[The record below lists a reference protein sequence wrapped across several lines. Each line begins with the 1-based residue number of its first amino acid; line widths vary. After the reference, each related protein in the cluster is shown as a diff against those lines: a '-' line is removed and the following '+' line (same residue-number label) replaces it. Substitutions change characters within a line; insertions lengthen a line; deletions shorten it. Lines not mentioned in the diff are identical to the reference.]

1 MALLKHYREV
11 DVLAQELS
19 QQTGESAIQ
28 ATIIA
33 LRERLARVQAK
44 RQRPASV
51 KQDLLRIGR
60 ECAALPLL
68 DARPAEE
75 ILGYNEGGLPH

>member
-1 MALLKHYREV
+1 MALLKHDREIA
-11 DVLAQELS
+11 VLAQELS
-19 QQTGESAIQ
+19 QQTGESATQ

-33 LRERLARVQAK
+33 LRERLVRLRARQ
-44 RQRPASV
+44 QRPASV

-68 DARPAEE
+68 DARPAED
-75 ILGYNEGGLPH
+75 ILGYNEAGLPH